1 MEHENPWE
9 ALRASML
16 EAGYSLDKIDK
27 LESLMK
33 KDELFPLLEKVL
45 KKVKRLEE
53 ISSEVEKGIGNGE
66 DISNRASLLFQSV
79 KRVMISLIGDSA
91 YMRPFLRNKGR
102 VKEVRRILEVMLDEV
117 GSMEG
122 ELVTRVNAYIREKGL
137 SVEELRSYE
146 EIPAAL
152 SFLRIL
158 KKSEVHEEVQEQK
171 VEPKEEQRKL
181 KEEAIASLNE
191 AFEKLR
197 SIEEELDLM
206 GVRYERLSHY
216 LELRER
222 FIERVKEA
230 EEGILRKY
238 LRNITSRLA
247 EVEKDSRKLI
257 QISQKMIDLKAS
269 IEEMKGDLL
278 ERMEGIAELGKFKE
292 IIPYIGLDFPRIPLL
307 IRSRIHIES
316 LRREVERLNKI
327 SSLIKSVIDEL
338 EYMPKDAKL
347 DISKLSLDSTESFLE
362 SLNNCLRASR
372 LSYGMPETISYTG
385 IISEILELYPRW
397 REKIISL
404 LRERGEIS
412 LQDLKFIPGSW
423 RPWVLRNLA
432 DEGIVVIN
440 EDKVAMRIIPEDMR
454 KLEME
459 IEVIED
465 MLADLGAMFPNLDDM
480 SVKKIREDFE
490 RAKSLFMM
498 GRISEYREL
507 VSELR
512 SRVKEVKMQLGV
524 KG

>member
-1 MEHENPWE
+1 MESENPWE
-9 ALRASML
+9 ALRASLL

-33 KDELFPLLEKVL
+33 KDELFPLLEKIL
-45 KKVKRLEE
+45 EKVKKLGE
-53 ISSEVEKGIGNGE
+53 ISPEVEKEIGSGE
-66 DISNRASLLFQSV
+66 DISNRANLLFQSV
-79 KRVMISLIGDSA
+79 KGIVTSLIGDPA
-91 YMRPFLRNKGR
+91 YMRPFLRDKGKI
-102 VKEVRRILEVMLDEV
+102 KEVRRILEITLEEV
-117 GSMEG
+117 NSLER
-122 ELVTRVNAYIREKGL
+122 ELVTKVNAYIREKGL
-137 SVEELRSYE
+137 DIEELRSYE

-152 SFLRIL
+152 SFLRVL
-158 KKSEVHEEVQEQK
+158 KKSEIHKEVQEQK
-171 VEPKEEQRKL
+171 VEPKEEQRKI
-181 KEEAIASLNE
+181 KEEAISSLNE

-222 FIERVKEA
+222 FIERLQEV
-230 EEGILRKY
+230 EEGILQKY
-238 LRNITSRLA
+238 LKNITSRLA
-247 EVEKDSRKLI
+247 EVENDSKKLI
-257 QISQKMIDLKAS
+257 QISQKLIDLKAS

-278 ERMEGIAELGKFKE
+278 ERMEGIAELRRFKE
-292 IIPYIGLDFPRIPLL
+292 IIPYIGLDFPKIPLL

-316 LRREVERLNKI
+316 LRREVERLNRI

-338 EYMPKDAKL
+338 EYIPKDAKL
-347 DISKLSLDSTESFLE
+347 DLSKISLESTESFLD

-372 LSYGMPETISYTG
+372 LSYGMPETVGYTG
-385 IISEILELYPRW
+385 VMSEILELYPKW

-432 DEGIVVIN
+432 DEGIVVVN

-465 MLADLGAMFPNLDDM
+465 MVSDLGVMLPNLDDM
-480 SVKKIREDFE
+480 GIKRIREDFE

-507 VSELR
+507 ISQLR
-512 SRVKEVKMQLGV
+512 SRVSEVKVQLGA

>member
-9 ALRASML
+9 ALRASLL

-33 KDELFPLLEKVL
+33 KDELFPLLEKIL
-45 KKVKRLEE
+45 EKVRKLEE
-53 ISSEVEKGIGNGE
+53 ISSGVEKEIGSGG
-66 DISNRASLLFQSV
+66 DISSRASLLFRSMKGV
-79 KRVMISLIGDSA
+79 LISLIGDPA
-91 YMRPFLRNKGR
+91 YMRPFLRDKGK
-102 VKEVRRILEVMLDEV
+102 VKEVRRILEVTLEEA
-117 GSMEG
+117 SSLER

-158 KKSEVHEEVQEQK
+158 KKSEVHKEVQEQK

-257 QISQKMIDLKAS
+257 QISQNMIDLKAS

-347 DISKLSLDSTESFLE
+347 DIGKLSLNSTESFLE

>member
-1 MEHENPWE
+1 MESENPWE
-9 ALRASML
+9 ALRASLL

-27 LESLMK
+27 LESFMK
-33 KDELFPLLEKVL
+33 KDELFPLFEKVLEKV
-45 KKVKRLEE
+45 KKLGE
-53 ISSEVEKGIGNGE
+53 ISSEVEKETESGE
-66 DISNRASLLFQSV
+66 DISNRANLLFQSV
-79 KRVMISLIGDSA
+79 KGVAISLIGDPA
-91 YMRPFLRNKGR
+91 YMRSFLRNKGKI
-102 VKEVRRILEVMLDEV
+102 KEVRRILEVTLEEAN
-117 GSMEG
+117 SLER
-122 ELVTRVNAYIREKGL
+122 ELVNKVNAYIRERGL
-137 SVEELRSYE
+137 DIEELRSYE

-158 KKSEVHEEVQEQK
+158 KRSKEAQEQK
-171 VEPKEEQRKL
+171 AEPKEEQRKV
-181 KEEAIASLNE
+181 KEEAISSLNE

-222 FIERVKEA
+222 FIERIQGI
-230 EEGILRKY
+230 EEGILQKY
-238 LRNITSRLA
+238 LKNITSRLA
-247 EVEKDSRKLI
+247 EVENDSKKLI
-257 QISQKMIDLKAS
+257 QISQKLIDLKAS

-278 ERMEGIAELGKFKE
+278 ERMEGIEELRRFKE
-292 IIPYIGLDFPRIPLL
+292 IIPYIGLDFPKIPLL
-307 IRSRIHIES
+307 VRSKIHVES
-316 LRREVERLNKI
+316 LRREVERLNRI

-338 EYMPKDAKL
+338 EYIPKDAKL
-347 DISKLSLDSTESFLE
+347 DTSKISLDSTESFLD

-372 LSYGMPETISYTG
+372 LSYGMPETVSYTG
-385 IISEILELYPRW
+385 IMSEILELYPKW

-432 DEGIVVIN
+432 DEGIVVVN
-440 EDKVAMRIIPEDMR
+440 EDKVAMRIIPEEMR

-465 MLADLGAMFPNLDDM
+465 MVSDLGVMLPNLDDM
-480 SVKKIREDFE
+480 GIKRIREDFE

-507 VSELR
+507 ISQLR
-512 SRVKEVKMQLGV
+512 SRVNEVKMQLGA